1 LGIIIV
7 VNGCG
12 LVEVDDAS
20 DDGAAVVSL
29 SRLGDWSKSG
39 PEFLQ
44 FVEDGSVEG
53 VTIGGL
59 GAISWCWSEG
69 FWAWCAGLS

>member
-1 LGIIIV
+1 MGIIIV

-29 SRLGDWSKSG
+29 LRLADRSRSG
-39 PEFLQ
+39 PGFLQ
-44 FVEDGSVEG
+44 FVEDGLVAG
-53 VTIGGL
+53 VTMGGL
-59 GAISWCWSEG
+59 GAISWWWNEG

>member
-1 LGIIIV
+1 MMV

-12 LVEVDDAS
+12 LVGVDDAF

-29 SRLGDWSKSG
+29 SGLADWPKSG
-39 PEFLQ
+39 PGFLQ

-53 VTIGGL
+53 VTVGGL
-59 GAISWCWSEG
+59 GEISWCWNEG
-69 FWAWCAGLS
+69 FWAWYVGLT